1 MRFRVGD
8 AADADRRNRVLRVDD
23 GSGWKLYRTFTAVF
37 VVVIGH
43 LYSAS
48 ESHTCS
54 YDVI

>member
-48 ESHTCS
+48 QSHTCS